1 MKKKILL
8 FTILAMILTL
18 AACSE
23 KPNADSANPSQ
34 EQNSQNQVNNT
45 NSDSDKIQVADAN
58 SIIFDPQK
66 IKLEA
71 LTKQDGSITLTLT
84 GEPLEKLY
92 ESDQEM
98 IFYWDLWALNNK
110 QEEVI
115 RASATANSIAPDTAD
130 GKWKLDMLTVTDD
143 DTKLYGAPI
152 VISGENVVSII
163 WTRPISEDKLSQITE
178 FEARLAISQGGE
190 KIQSD
195 IISFGREVFKNVMK

>member
-23 KPNADSANPSQ
+23 KPDTDSTNPPQ
-34 EQNSQNQVNNT
+34 EQNSQNQVDNT
-45 NSDSDKIQVADAN
+45 TSDGDKTQVADAK

-71 LTKQDGSITLTLT
+71 LTKQDGTITLTLT

-98 IFYWDLWALNNK
+98 IFHWDLWALNNK

-115 RASATANSIAPDTAD
+115 RASATANSIAPDTVD

-143 DTKLYGAPI
+143 DTELYGTPI
-152 VISGENVVSII
+152 VISGENIVSII

-195 IISFGREVFKNVMK
+195 IVSFGREVFKNVMK